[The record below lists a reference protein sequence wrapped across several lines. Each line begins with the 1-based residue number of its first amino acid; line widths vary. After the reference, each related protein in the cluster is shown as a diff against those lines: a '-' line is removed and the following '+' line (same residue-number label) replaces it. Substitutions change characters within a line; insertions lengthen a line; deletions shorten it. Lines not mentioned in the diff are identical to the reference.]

1 MLKFHW
7 KEDKDISKVRI
18 VQKMLHKFIGLLI
31 LFDVSLN
38 WGNWKYILP
47 SFLPACLPVANLCWH

>member
-1 MLKFHW
+1 
-7 KEDKDISKVRI
+7 
-18 VQKMLHKFIGLLI
+18 MLHKFIRLLI

-47 SFLPACLPVANLCWH
+47 SFLPACLPVANLC